1 MIAFNASLLTTFGK
15 LDQKD
20 IHEID
25 GQYDRLAD
33 CLMSRYQWDAETAQ
47 SKIAQFR
54 SNLVDSVETPT
65 HTSGMNHD

>member
-33 CLMSRYQWDAETAQ
+33 CLMSRYNGMRKPLKAK
-47 SKIAQFR
+47 SHSSV
-54 SNLVDSVETPT
+54 SNLVDSVETPLIPQE
-65 HTSGMNHD
+65 